1 MWLAMPSRDE
11 IEELLKE
18 LDRVPA
24 DDLESQFLDFKEWDT
39 ESRNRAVGLILET
52 VVCLANGGGGTLVV
66 GVRDRRV
73 GRAKAILG
81 VPRKRRRKPVEES
94 HL

>member
-52 VVCLANGGGGTLVV
+52 VICLANGGGGTLVV
-66 GVRDRRV
+66 GVRDRKV
-73 GRAKAILG
+73 VA
-81 VPRKRRRKPVEES
+81 RRRSLASQKTS
-94 HL
+94 T